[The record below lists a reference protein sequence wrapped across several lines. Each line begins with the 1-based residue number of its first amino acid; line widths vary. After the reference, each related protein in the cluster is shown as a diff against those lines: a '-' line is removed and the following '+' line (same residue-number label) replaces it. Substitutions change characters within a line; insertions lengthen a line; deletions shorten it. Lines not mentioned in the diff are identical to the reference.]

1 MSSHL
6 VSVSWCLSWVV
17 PPRRWIDKVGQE
29 AEMRCWGQASPGHCG
44 LSIME
49 KLSSKRKE
57 TEAARILECLCSQ
70 LQNSLFSTFYWAQ
83 LSFKEKTLKVHFSF
97 FRNKTKTDLPYLC
110 VCVHHVCAGVCRSLR
125 VSVGFPGTGVTSSCE
140 NNVLGKCSKSLS

>member
-1 MSSHL
+1 M
-6 VSVSWCLSWVV
+6 VSQLGGASKMADRQGGPGSWDEVL
-17 PPRRWIDKVGQE
+17 GT
-29 AEMRCWGQASPGHCG
+29 G
-44 LSIME
+44 LSRSLWALHYGE
-49 KLSSKRKE
+49 AQFQEEE

-110 VCVHHVCAGVCRSLR
+110 VCVHRVCAGVCRSLR
-125 VSVGFPGTGVTSSCE
+125 VSVGFPGTGVTSSCDT
-140 NNVLGKCSKSLS
+140 NVLGKCSKSLSWISSL